1 MTQEHVDELVARID
15 MQQPVLPLPLKP
27 QQQSQVGEQ
36 SAEGGSQGDGAS
48 AADAAAAEPTAAARA
63 TAALAEL
70 WRRVQA
76 FRRWDVEGKGVLD
89 YHDVDAAIHR
99 NFSREMVAIILGKDN
114 LQDKFDAMDLRK
126 EVCCP

>member
-1 MTQEHVDELVARID
+1 M
-15 MQQPVLPLPLKP
+15 
-27 QQQSQVGEQ
+27 
-36 SAEGGSQGDGAS
+36 
-48 AADAAAAEPTAAARA
+48 
-63 TAALAEL
+63 
-70 WRRVQA
+70 QA